1 MILGKMSQ
9 ERCKECKCN
18 AFSIVSA
25 NHLLLYSAPSKP
37 WEGVHLMSRQFVPAT
52 VSSPRLLASAIGV
65 AITATSAAH
74 LAYADEP
81 VADKAAGP
89 MTLDATSINA
99 DADPASTEYKVERAS
114 SQKYTAPLVDTPRSV
129 TVVPQQVLKDT
140 NALTLQDALRTVPG
154 ITFGAGEGGNPQ
166 GDRPFIR
173 GFDSQND
180 TYIDGVRDTGAQTRE
195 IFAVESIE
203 VSKGPNSAVGGRG
216 AAGGSINLVSKKAH
230 LGNSFDGGFTWG
242 SDQTQRYT
250 LDGNY
255 QFTDTIAGRL
265 NLMSHESNVA
275 GRDKVNYDRWGI
287 APSLAF
293 GLGTDT
299 RVNLDWYHVES
310 DDLPDSGVPYT
321 YSGSNRTSANP
332 DKPYAGGD
340 HSNFYGLTDRDFRKS
355 RTDIATIAIEHDLT
369 DALTIKNTL
378 RHGNSMQ
385 DYILTQPDDS
395 KGNVN
400 NGSVWRRANTR
411 VGNTATTTNQTDLF
425 GDIYIAGFKNSFS
438 TGIELSREESERSTY
453 DVNTDTTPAT
463 PITATVPSSTNC
475 NPGMIV
481 SSGYNCTSLSNPN
494 PDDPWNGTISRNY
507 AGTTTKGKTR
517 AIYVFDTL
525 ELTPQ
530 WLVNMGLRYDHFD
543 TEYRTYGANGATTVS
558 KTGVRAEGQD
568 TSEFITGQ
576 LGLVWKPADN
586 GSVYVSYATAATP
599 PGAMLGEGME
609 GNVLPNS
616 TDRNGVLLGSD
627 MEPEETTNYE
637 IGTKW
642 DLLDSRLSLTGA
654 IFRTEKDN
662 ARVQVNTNTYENV
675 GTTRVDGIELSAS
688 GKLTDNWQVFAGYAY
703 MEGRQ
708 IDGGPMGKANDG
720 NQLPNLPN
728 NSASLWTTYQVT
740 PKLTIGG
747 GAFYTDDV
755 FGSVANTTMVDSYV
769 RYDAMAAYKLT
780 RNVDLQLNV
789 QNLTN
794 EVYYDKA
801 FSTHFANQAAGRTAL
816 LTTSVHF

>member
-1 MILGKMSQ
+1 MP
-9 ERCKECKCN
+9 R
-18 AFSIVSA
+18 
-25 NHLLLYSAPSKP
+25 HY
-37 WEGVHLMSRQFVPAT
+37 VPTA

-65 AITATSAAH
+65 ALTATSAGH
-74 LAYADEP
+74 LAYAAEATPAKD
-81 VADKAAGP
+81 AAIS
-89 MTLDATSINA
+89 LDATSVTGQA
-99 DADPASTEYKVERAS
+99 EQTSTDYKVERAS
-114 SQKYTAPLVDTPRSV
+114 SSKYTAPLIDTPRSV
-129 TVVPQQVLKDT
+129 TVIPQQVMKDT

-180 TYIDGVRDTGAQTRE
+180 TYLDGVRDTGAQTRE

-203 VSKGPNSAVGGRG
+203 VSKGPNSAIGGRG

-230 LGNSFDGGFTWG
+230 LGNSLDGGFTWG

-255 QFTDTIAGRL
+255 QFSDSVAGRL

-275 GRDKVNYDRWGI
+275 GRDKVDFDRWGI

-299 RVNLDWYHVES
+299 RVNLDYYHLES
-310 DDLPDSGVPYT
+310 NDLPDSGVPYT
-321 YSGSNRTSANP
+321 YSGANRTSANP
-332 DKPYAGGD
+332 DKPYSGGD
-340 HSNFYGLTDRDFRKS
+340 SSNFYGLTDRDFRKS
-355 RTDIATIAIEHDLT
+355 RVDIATFAIEHDLT
-369 DALTIKNTL
+369 DALTVKNTL

-400 NGSVWRRANTR
+400 LGSVWRRPNSR
-411 VGNTATTTNQTDLF
+411 VGNTSTTTNQTDLF
-425 GDIYIAGFKNSFS
+425 GDFYVAGFKNSFS
-438 TGIELSREESERSTY
+438 TGIELSREESKRSSYT
-453 DVNTDTTPAT
+453 VNSDTTPLT
-463 PITATVPSSTNC
+463 TNVPSSTNC
-475 NPGMIV
+475 TLGMII

-494 PDDPWNGTISRNY
+494 PDDPWDGSISRNY
-507 AGTTTKGKTR
+507 AGTDTKSNTR

-525 ELTPQ
+525 ELDPQ
-530 WLVNMGLRYDHFD
+530 WLLNMGLRYDHFD
-543 TEYRTYGANGATTVS
+543 TQYRTYTANGATSLTTS
-558 KTGVRAEGQD
+558 GTEIKGKD

-576 LGLVWKPADN
+576 LGLVWKPTDYS
-586 GSVYVSYATAATP
+586 SVYASYATSATP

-609 GNVLPNS
+609 GNALTGTPERS
-616 TDRNGVLLGSD
+616 GVLASSD

-642 DLLDSRLSLTGA
+642 DLLDRRLALTAA

-662 ARVQVNTNTYENV
+662 ARVQVNTNTFENV

-688 GKLTDNWQVFAGYAY
+688 GKITEQWQVFAGYTY
-703 MEGRQ
+703 MEARQ
-708 IDGGPMGKANDG
+708 VDGGPMGKANDG
-720 NQLPNLPN
+720 NQLPNTPN
-728 NSASLWTTYQVT
+728 NSASLWTTYAIT

-747 GAFYTDDV
+747 GAFYTGDV
-755 FGSVANTTMVDSYV
+755 YGSVANTTMVDSYV
-769 RYDAMAAYKLT
+769 RYDAMASYKLT
-780 RNVDLQLNV
+780 KNVDLQLNV
-789 QNLTN
+789 QNLTD

-816 LTTSVHF
+816 LTTSFHF